1 MSKTWLV
8 ADQHYGH
15 EKILESCHRPFKNTR
30 EEESVM
36 IKKNNSIVA
45 PEDTVYH
52 LGDVFWGDQWQ
63 RLAALLKR
71 LNGNH
76 HLILGNHD
84 VRIPVWN
91 FVEAGFISVHTSLML
106 DGYLLIHDPAV
117 AGVFPELKVI
127 HGHTHNLGLNLS
139 KNTYCVSVELHDY
152 TPVDFDVIKEYFK
165 GVS

>member
-1 MSKTWLV
+1 MSVYLIS
-8 ADQHYGH
+8 DEHYGH
-15 EKILESCHRPFKNTR
+15 EKIIDSCSRPFKNTR
-30 EEESVM
+30 EYESIS
-36 IKKNNSIVA
+36 IKNHNSIVA

-71 LNGNH
+71 LNGTH

-91 FVEAGFISVHTSLML
+91 FVEAGFTSVHTSLML

-117 AGVFPELKVI
+117 AGVFPDWKVI
-127 HGHTHNLGLNLS
+127 HGHVHGMGLNIAP
-139 KNTYCVSVELHDY
+139 NCYNVSVEMHNY
-152 TPVDFDVIKEYFK
+152 SPVNFDVIKEYFE
-165 GVS
+165 GVK